1 MAVTDQQIRAVLA
14 ANPNASPERIMKALT
29 RYGIAPE
36 RFERVTGVSLGLGS
50 QATSAPPAIAPAPT
64 TLTTPTPA
72 PVTITETFDEPAI
85 SPAPASSPLQGRT
98 AAPAQSGVT
107 DQMIRDALAANPDAT
122 PERIARAMQNYGVT
136 PADVRRAT
144 GRTFAENAD
153 VRQAFG
159 QRGGYTDQQVRDA
172 VMGRAGEQGFASQPE
187 IQKAAQNYGI
197 SEEQLSRVFPQVQ
210 ADSFNQMPVVSREYG
225 LPAAISS
232 IGRTADVTAGTSRQG
247 QQELLGR
254 IGQVGQVTGGLYDEA
269 QGYQQ
274 QFRDIGAQAAQRQAA
289 LTGALGPEAQAQAFA
304 EYQASPA
311 LDYLQQQGE
320 RALTRNAAA
329 LGGLGGGNV
338 RRDLMKLTADLYGQ
352 DYQNQLA
359 RLGDIAQRGYGAGAT
374 SAQLGGQEAQIMAG
388 LGRTGATTA
397 AQMQDALSGRLGNIL
412 TREADYRMQTGRDVS
427 NVMGGA
433 ATQIGRMQVGTAD
446 QMGNIYGNL
455 TNQQLQT
462 YQDLYNRFGDAYA
475 NQYLNQANLYQN
487 QGSAYA
493 GVPGQTY
500 TPVQPYDFGAALD
513 AGGQAFDLASTMF
526 PTTSSSNVP
535 PGTDVT
541 LGGGYTPPPFPD
553 ISNLRVINKG

>member
-1 MAVTDQQIRAVLA
+1 MEVTDQQIRAVLA
-14 ANPNASPERIMKALT
+14 ANPNASPERIMKALN

-36 RFERVTGVSLGLGS
+36 RFERVTGVSISNPDVRRIDTPGLQVS
-50 QATSAPPAIAPAPT
+50 SPPTQAAPQSAPTGAPAP
-64 TLTTPTPA
+64 
-72 PVTITETFDEPAI
+72 
-85 SPAPASSPLQGRT
+85 
-98 AAPAQSGVT
+98 SGTT

-153 VRQAFG
+153 IRQAFG
-159 QRGGYTDQQVRDA
+159 QRGGYTDEQVRNA
-172 VMGRAGEQGFASQPE
+172 VMGRVGEQGFASQPE
-187 IQKAAQNYGI
+187 IQKAATNYGI
-197 SEEQLSRVFPQVQ
+197 SEEQLARVFPQVQ
-210 ADSFNQMPVVSREYG
+210 PGSLNQMPVVSREYG
-225 LPAAISS
+225 LPATISS
-232 IGRTADVTAGTSRQG
+232 IGRAADVTAGTSRQG

-269 QGYQQ
+269 QGYQR

-311 LDYLQQQGE
+311 LDYLQSQAE

-427 NVMGGA
+427 DVLGGA
-433 ATQIGRMQVGTAD
+433 ATQMGRMQVGTAD
-446 QMGNIYGNL
+446 QMANIYSNL
-455 TNQQLQT
+455 SDRQLQT
-462 YQDLYNRFGDAYA
+462 YHDLVSRYGNAYA
-475 NQYLNQANLYQN
+475 DQMLLQANMN
-487 QGSAYA
+487 VSQGNAYA

-500 TPVQPYDFGAALD
+500 TPVPTYDAGAAFT
-513 AGGQAFDLASTMF
+513 AGGQAFDLAQNMF
-526 PTTSSSNVP
+526 PTTPSSNAP

-541 LGGGYTPPPFPD
+541 LGSGYTPPPFPD